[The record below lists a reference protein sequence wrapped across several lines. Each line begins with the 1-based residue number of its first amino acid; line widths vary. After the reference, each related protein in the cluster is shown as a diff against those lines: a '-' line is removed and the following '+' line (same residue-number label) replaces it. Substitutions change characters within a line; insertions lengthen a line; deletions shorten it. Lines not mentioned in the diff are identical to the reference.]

1 MRFSRIGYVYL
12 IGMVA
17 GLFFFNSGCGYKSYK
32 EKGMWQ
38 EFPGIY
44 TAMEPADLELYRELL
59 PDELDMPDQPVVAL
73 FIVDYVI
80 VVPYP
85 MGPYLEGA
93 VALSCK
99 YKGEDGW
106 HVLTMP
112 VTTKVACEGGRAI
125 GFPKYVADE
134 ITLFKKGA
142 GMMGEVRHEG
152 VVRLSLEYTKG
163 LSREL
168 EDYEKEFMGG
178 GVSRLE
184 DSVFQLAPPDEGPTL
199 NRILLKPVVPA
210 NWESEQGM
218 VNIHISPDDPWAGLV
233 PDGAVSPGLFQTF
246 TGGNNMVSEKVN

>member
-1 MRFSRIGYVYL
+1 MKKVFTMIVAVCL
-12 IGMVA
+12 VFGMA
-17 GLFFFNSGCGYKSYK
+17 MGCGFKSFK

-44 TAMEPADLELYRELL
+44 TAMEPADLKLYRELL
-59 PDELDMPDQPVVAL
+59 PDDLDMPDRPIVAF

-99 YKGEDGW
+99 YKGVEGW

-112 VTTKVACEGGRAI
+112 VTTKVACKGGRSL

-134 ITLFKKGA
+134 ITLSGNKGV
-142 GMMGEVRHEG
+142 VRHDG
-152 VVRLSLEYTKG
+152 DVRLSLEYTPG
-163 LSREL
+163 LTRALKS
-168 EDYEKEFMGG
+168 YEEEFMGG
-178 GVSRLE
+178 GVSRFE
-184 DSVFQLAPPDEGPTL
+184 AQVFQLAPPDVGPAL
-199 NRILLKPVVPA
+199 NRITLVPVVPS

-218 VNIHISPDDPWAGLV
+218 VKIHISQADPWAGLI

-246 TGGNNMVSEKVN
+246 NGGNNMASEKAN